1 MSMCGELESLEY
13 EYNQLYKECTL
24 LMSKYHERYLALMD
38 VKQRMDIMNAVMN
51 EKRTVN

>member
-1 MSMCGELESLEY
+1 MSMIGELENLEY

-38 VKQRMDIMNAVMN
+38 VKQRMDIMNAVME
-51 EKRTVN
+51 EKRTMN

>member
-1 MSMCGELESLEY
+1 MSMCGELENLEK
-13 EYNQLYKECTL
+13 EYATLYRECTL

-38 VKQRMDIMNAVMN
+38 VKQRIDIMNAVME

>member
-24 LMSKYHERYLALMD
+24 LMSKYHEDRKLQIFFDNKY
-38 VKQRMDIMNAVMN
+38 
-51 EKRTVN
+51 